1 MGWSVEI
8 EILVRIRYPREM
20 LARVCAQQFLIGG
33 RAWFAPLPVTVP
45 TLQKRYGP
53 YNPLRLLRMTGPA
66 VLVATWVVKNLHAI
80 LLARFHRR
88 DKLRLIV
95 IPGPIEMMERMP
107 LVVHKASPAASALL
121 KRRCGCN
128 MDRPSSNSMT
138 ARSSSPGIRQPMK
151 PHVTAGFFVGAQ
163 RRMA

>member
-1 MGWSVEI
+1 MEVDLGMGWSVEI

-45 TLQKRYGP
+45 TLQKRHGP
-53 YNPLRLLRMTGPA
+53 YNPLRPLRMTGPA
-66 VLVATWVVKNLHAI
+66 VLGATWVVKNLHAI

-107 LVVHKASPAASALL
+107 LVGGHTPPLQLSFRAKSAT
-121 KRRCGCN
+121 N
-128 MDRPSSNSMT
+128 DRT
-138 ARSSSPGIRQPMK
+138 
-151 PHVTAGFFVGAQ
+151 
-163 RRMA
+163 

>member
-33 RAWFAPLPVTVP
+33 RAWFAPLPVIVP
-45 TLQKRYGP
+45 TLQKRHGP
-53 YNPLRLLRMTGPA
+53 YIPLRPLRMTGPA
-66 VLVATWVVKNLHAI
+66 VLGTTWVVKNLHAI

-107 LVVHKASPAASALL
+107 LVGGHTPPLQCHSGRSRRPMIGHESLL
-121 KRRCGCN
+121 RRC
-128 MDRPSSNSMT
+128 MT
-138 ARSSSPGIRQPMK
+138 
-151 PHVTAGFFVGAQ
+151 
-163 RRMA
+163 